1 MSSFLSPRRLRL
13 ARLFQSQKYFALAAL
28 LVGIAIAAL
37 GAVEPLFYRTLTDLM
52 VAAAGSA
59 GAGARSGGAFW
70 RRGVEI
76 LAGLALLLLAQRALQ
91 TLQAGAVNRVR
102 FDASFELSHRV
113 LSALYERPLSFHQQ
127 SAAGYLLTRL
137 DRGIAAVGQLT
148 SDLLQSLLPNAVNLA
163 LMTALLFELSSRLAW
178 LALAPMP
185 VFLWA
190 TARGAREAVRHETVV
205 QEGWSRLYS
214 RVTEVLS
221 GIKTVKSVAAEA
233 DEVAAYRLQARL
245 IFKRLWRLVWVGET
259 YGHVQ
264 NLAAIAGRTAV
275 GVAGFALVLDRRITP
290 GTWIAATTYATMLYG
305 PLAGLAA
312 TCTSVAR
319 QSVAAAVTLDFLDD
333 SPAHPAPKPALAAV
347 ALGVTSRLRG
357 DIQFEHVSYI
367 YPAGDAAL
375 ARYALEDVT
384 FTVESGETVA
394 VVGPSGGGKTTLMDL
409 LLGFHA
415 PVGGRILLDGRDLG
429 DFSPSALR
437 AQIGVVLQEP
447 LLLEGTIAEN
457 VAYGCTRRYSE
468 HDLEAAIIAA
478 QAEEFVNR
486 LPQGTQTR
494 LRERGA
500 GLSGGEK
507 QRLAIARA
515 LLRDPRILIL
525 DEATAHLD
533 PASEAALNQAL
544 RRLVEERTAL
554 VISHRLASLLAT
566 DRILVMDGGRLVE
579 QGAAAALDS
588 SGGFYARWGARR
600 PAEPVTDFVI

>member
-1 MSSFLSPRRLRL
+1 MPYFLSPRRRRL
-13 ARLFQSQKYFALAAL
+13 ARLFQSQKYFALAAVI
-28 LVGIAIAAL
+28 VGIGIAAL
-37 GAVEPLFYRTLTDLM
+37 GAVEPLFYRTLTDLL
-52 VAAAGSA
+52 VAAAGA
-59 GAGARSGGAFW
+59 TNGAAYW
-70 RRGVEI
+70 RWGVAV
-76 LAGLALLLLAQRALQ
+76 LSGLALLLLAQRALQ

-113 LSALYERPLSFHQQ
+113 LGALYVRPLSFHQQ

-137 DRGIAAVGQLT
+137 DRGIAALGQLT

-163 LMTALLFELSSRLAW
+163 LMTALLFELSPRLAW

-190 TARGAREAVRHETVV
+190 TARGARESVRHETVV

-221 GIKTVKSVAAEA
+221 AIKTVKSVAAEA
-233 DEVAAYRLQARL
+233 AEVTAYRLQARA

-264 NLAAIAGRTAV
+264 NLSAIAGRTAV
-275 GVAGFALVLDRRITP
+275 GIAGFALVLERHITP

-333 SPAHPAPKPALAAV
+333 SQVSPPAASPPSISVAAM
-347 ALGVTSRLRG
+347 GRLRG
-357 DIQFEHVSYI
+357 DIRFERVSYI
-367 YPAGDAAL
+367 YPAGDAAP

-384 FTVESGETVA
+384 FSVAAGETVA

-415 PVGGRILLDGRDLG
+415 PTGGRILLDGRDLG
-429 DFSPSALR
+429 DFCPSALR

-457 VAYGCTRRYSE
+457 VAYGCTRRFTE
-468 HDLEAAIIAA
+468 ADLEAAIIAA
-478 QAEEFVNR
+478 QAGEFVNR
-486 LPQGTQTR
+486 LPEGMQTR

-533 PASEAALNQAL
+533 PASEAALNRAL
-544 RRLVEERTAL
+544 RRLVEGRTAL

-579 QGAAAALDS
+579 HGAPAVLDAT
-588 SGGFYARWGARR
+588 GGYYARWGARH
-600 PAEPVTDFVI
+600 AASAMTGIVI

>member
-1 MSSFLSPRRLRL
+1 M
-13 ARLFQSQKYFALAAL
+13 
-28 LVGIAIAAL
+28 VGIAIAAL

-52 VAAAGSA
+52 VAAAAAA

-70 RRGVEI
+70 HRGVDI

-163 LMTALLFELSSRLAW
+163 IMTALLFDLSPRLAW

-233 DEVAAYRLQARL
+233 GEVAAYRLQALL

-264 NLAAIAGRTAV
+264 NLTAIAGRTAV
-275 GVAGFALVLDRRITP
+275 GVAGFALVLDGRLTP

-312 TCTSVAR
+312 TCTTVAR
-319 QSVAAAVTLDFLDD
+319 QSVAAAVTVDFLDD
-333 SPAHPAPKPALAAV
+333 SHAHPTPGPVAV
-347 ALGVTSRLRG
+347 ALGLTSRLRG
-357 DIQFEHVSYI
+357 DIHFEHVSYF
-367 YPAGDAAL
+367 YPASDAAP

-384 FTVESGETVA
+384 FTVEAGETIA

-544 RRLVEERTAL
+544 RRLVEGRTAL

-566 DRILVMDGGRLVE
+566 DRILVMDGGRLIE
-579 QGAAAALDS
+579 EGAAAVLDS
-588 SGGFYARWGARR
+588 SGGFYARWAARR
-600 PAEPVTDFVI
+600 PAEPVTDLVT